1 MKLPELLFKTALATV
16 LFVASVLPLASCS
29 AFYHEADGNRA
40 RGEEDVRRAG
50 DGGELNSRSSR
61 RYVKGELIVKF
72 REGTSR
78 EDVEKAVTALGGKIK
93 KFLGINSYLIKLKER
108 IAVEKAVRK
117 FLALEEVEE
126 VQPNFIYRALRGGS
140 GG

>member
-1 MKLPELLFKTALATV
+1 M

-29 AFYHEADGNRA
+29 AFYHGADGNPA
-40 RGEEDVRRAG
+40 RGGEDIRRAG
-50 DGGELNSRSSR
+50 NGGELNSRSSR

-78 EDVEKAVTALGGKIK
+78 EDVAKAVAALGGKIK
-93 KFLGINSYLIKLKER
+93 KSLGKNSYLIQLKEK
-108 IAVEKAVRK
+108 ITIKKAVQK
-117 FLALEEVEE
+117 FLELEEVEE
-126 VQPNFIYRALRGGS
+126 AQPNFIYRALGGGA